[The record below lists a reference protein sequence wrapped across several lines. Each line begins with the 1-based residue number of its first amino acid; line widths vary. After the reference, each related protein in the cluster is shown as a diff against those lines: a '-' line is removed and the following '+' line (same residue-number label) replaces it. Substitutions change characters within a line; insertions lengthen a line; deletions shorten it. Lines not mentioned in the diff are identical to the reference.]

1 MCQGDQINTMKEEIS
16 KFKEEETKQE
26 KELDIKI
33 EDDGKLE
40 TELKILK
47 LD

>member
-1 MCQGDQINTMKEEIS
+1 MFEVLSKMMCQGDQINTMKEKIS

-33 EDDGKLE
+33 EDDGK
-40 TELKILK
+40 
-47 LD
+47 